1 MHRFSPWALAL
12 HTASHTRTRFPTRA
26 SRRKKLDY
34 DGALLRRS
42 RLLPRST
49 FNPTTLARAA
59 ARASIHDEPTLT
71 SPHVFKARLSAAVF
85 IACTACIASSAA
97 YAQTTNNPV
106 ASICQARA
114 HNAQLVAQDRDA
126 GITREQEMQKAYR
139 VAGAMPIGRQQY
151 ALAEM
156 SQFVDGLYGRYAKV
170 SPQDAYTKYL
180 AYCEGQQSH
189 APAQ

>member
-1 MHRFSPWALAL
+1 M
-12 HTASHTRTRFPTRA
+12 
-26 SRRKKLDY
+26 RRP
-34 DGALLRRS
+34 RM
-42 RLLPRST
+42 LPRST

-71 SPHVFKARLSAAVF
+71 SPHGFKARLSAAAF
-85 IACTACIASSAA
+85 IACTLSTAA
-97 YAQTTNNPV
+97 HAQTTTNPV

-180 AYCEGQQSH
+180 AYCEGQQSRV
-189 APAQ
+189 PVQ